1 MAEDLE
7 LYSLL
12 EVLKMSTRQIYE
24 EELSGISDSVYAMSS
39 DVEKAID
46 KTLFAFQNMSV
57 SLSNEIMKHDDRI
70 DTMEYQIEERCIS
83 IVIKQQPL
91 ASDWRKISSYMRM
104 IADMERIA
112 DHCSDIAIYIKLL
125 AGLEKVQEPQH
136 FTDMFRVMKK
146 MVADTF
152 RSFNEGDPG
161 LAGSVIEMDDE
172 VDVYFNQITS
182 EIAGLMKQNPEHI
195 RQYID
200 YLFISKYVERM
211 ADHAANIADWVYF
224 IVNGQLKLKFTD
236 RYRKESDT

>member
-24 EELSGISDSVYAMSS
+24 EELSGISDSVYAMSA

-104 IADMERIA
+104 IADM
-112 DHCSDIAIYIKLL
+112 
-125 AGLEKVQEPQH
+125 
-136 FTDMFRVMKK
+136 
-146 MVADTF
+146 
-152 RSFNEGDPG
+152 
-161 LAGSVIEMDDE
+161 
-172 VDVYFNQITS
+172 
-182 EIAGLMKQNPEHI
+182 
-195 RQYID
+195 
-200 YLFISKYVERM
+200 
-211 ADHAANIADWVYF
+211 
-224 IVNGQLKLKFTD
+224 
-236 RYRKESDT
+236 RYRNIWLYAAAALIIGNWILRNILYRCFGITIY